1 MYHELLQQLKTFEY
15 KKIEGQIGARSGVLQ
30 IYKGTDFIISDAAMT
45 TVAATPSWKHY
56 NSPGWAEFT
65 FVVKGNI
72 LQTQVGLFEKRVL
85 SQGSHS
91 FLFNPD
97 TLEENQL
104 MGKGEYRIISIL
116 MPIDKALSLFHE
128 YLPEFSHVAAQL
140 AAGKALFHQSPDHRF
155 ADRIAHILNHL
166 WESPRQARLQKLY
179 FESVVNEL
187 FCLQWESMLH
197 TPKNHSGLK
206 LRNSDIEKLHYAA
219 GILARSYQEPPSLE
233 QLANEAQLNEYKL
246 KAGFKQ
252 LYGTSVLNYALNL
265 RLEQA
270 QKLIKETEKTISE
283 IAYELGYTHSQHF
296 QRAFKKK
303 FGITPNSLRK

>member
-1 MYHELLQQLKTFEY
+1 MYHDLLEQLKTFEY
-15 KKIEGQIGARSGVLQ
+15 KRLEGQFGDRKGVLQ
-30 IYKGTDFIISDAAMT
+30 IYKGVDFIISDAEMT
-45 TVAATPSWKHY
+45 TVAATPSWEHY

-65 FVVKGNI
+65 FVVKGRI
-72 LQTQVGLFEKRVL
+72 LQTQVGLYENRVL

-97 TLEENQL
+97 TLEVNQL
-104 MGKGEYRIISIL
+104 MGKGDYRIISIL
-116 MPIDKALSLFHE
+116 MPVEKAIGLFND
-128 YLPEFSHVAAQL
+128 YLPEFPHVAQQL
-140 AAGKALFHQSPDHRF
+140 IAGKALFHASPDLRF
-155 ADRIAHILNHL
+155 SDRITNILSHL
-166 WESPRQARLQKLY
+166 WESPKQVQLQKLY

-197 TPKNHSGLK
+197 VPKTNTGIR
-206 LRNSDIEKLHYAA
+206 LRPSDIEKLHDAA

-233 QLANEAQLNEYKL
+233 KLANEAQLNEYKL

-252 LYGTSVLNYALNL
+252 LYGTSILNYALNI

-270 QKLIKETEKTISE
+270 QIMIKETEKTISE
-283 IAYELGYTHSQHF
+283 IAYELGYAHPQHF

-303 FGITPNSLRK
+303 FGCTPNSLRK